1 MPGGGLS
8 VPIAGT
14 PGGNQ
19 ESISERA
26 AAGKSVRERWL
37 VRFAES
43 RPILRRLKQFQPN
56 GKGRVRK
63 GFAMNDVCA
72 QRELAGNR
80 PNGNILI
87 GRPEMFRQNAGPVR
101 TDVRCGR
108 DLVRGILETVEL
120 DHHLFGDAAFG
131 PHRREYI
138 CHGLFSPFELCWAVE
153 PCWQRIWPVG
163 WSQPPL

>member
-8 VPIAGT
+8 VPMAGP
-14 PGGNQ
+14 PGKNQ

-43 RPILRRLKQFQPN
+43 RPVLRRLKQFQPN

-72 QRELAGNR
+72 QRELAGNGS
-80 PNGNILI
+80 NGNTLI
-87 GRPEMFRQNAGPVR
+87 GPPGMFRQNAAPVR
-101 TDVRCGR
+101 TYGPCGR
-108 DLVRGILETVEL
+108 DLLRGLLETAHV
-120 DHHLFGDAAFG
+120 DHHLLCDVPLG
-131 PHRREYI
+131 PNQK
-138 CHGLFSPFELCWAVE
+138 V
-153 PCWQRIWPVG
+153 
-163 WSQPPL
+163 

>member
-8 VPIAGT
+8 VQISGT
-14 PGGNQ
+14 PGGNE
-19 ESISERA
+19 ESISDRA

-43 RPILRRLKQFQPN
+43 RPVLRRLKQFQPN

-80 PNGNILI
+80 SNGNILV
-87 GRPEMFRQNAGPVR
+87 GRPRKVRQNAGPVR
-101 TDVRCGR
+101 TDLRCGT
-108 DLVRGILETVEL
+108 DLLT
-120 DHHLFGDAAFG
+120 
-131 PHRREYI
+131 
-138 CHGLFSPFELCWAVE
+138 
-153 PCWQRIWPVG
+153 
-163 WSQPPL
+163 

>member
-8 VPIAGT
+8 VPMAGP
-14 PGGNQ
+14 PGKNQ

-43 RPILRRLKQFQPN
+43 RPVLRRLKQFQPN

-72 QRELAGNR
+72 QRELAGNGS
-80 PNGNILI
+80 NGNILI
-87 GRPEMFRQNAGPVR
+87 GRPGMFRQNAGPVR

-108 DLVRGILETVEL
+108 DLVPGILETPEV
-120 DHHLFGDAAFG
+120 DPHPFSCSAFG
-131 PHRREYI
+131 PTPMASFFH
-138 CHGLFSPFELCWAVE
+138 CLFFP
-153 PCWQRIWPVG
+153 
-163 WSQPPL
+163 